1 MFTCIILC
9 ILLSLVIKYV
19 YYYFQLKMRK
29 PKHLEVWWFAQSDVA
44 ITEEHWDSNPGC
56 LTPGS
61 VTLTVTLQKVK
72 AVECSCVCLISLHL
86 ILKKTIRK
94 LTHILIS
101 GWSKLILTTPHKIN
115 YHKINLTATVSTPH
129 PSAQHTHTSKQP
141 DPHNLS
147 NQNYFLTCL
156 FLLET

>member
-1 MFTCIILC
+1 MYNIMYPPESCNKVC
-9 ILLSLVIKYV
+9 ILLFSVKDEETKAPGGLVISPKWCS
-19 YYYFQLKMRK
+19 YYRGSLGFEPRLSDSRVCNSNRYAAKGESSRMFLCLSYK
-29 PKHLEVWWFAQSDVA
+29 FA
-44 ITEEHWDSNPGC
+44 SN
-56 LTPGS
+56 S
-61 VTLTVTLQKVK
+61 
-72 AVECSCVCLISLHL
+72 
-86 ILKKTIRK
+86 KKGNN
-94 LTHILIS
+94 ILIS

-147 NQNYFLTCL
+147 NRNYFLTCL